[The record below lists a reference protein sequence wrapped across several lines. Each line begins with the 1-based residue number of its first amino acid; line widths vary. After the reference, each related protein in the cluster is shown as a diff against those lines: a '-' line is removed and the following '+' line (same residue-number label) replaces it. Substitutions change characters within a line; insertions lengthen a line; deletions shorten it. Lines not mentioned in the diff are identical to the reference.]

1 MANDYLSLF
10 VADINRS
17 FDGLVLSIE
26 RDEPAMS
33 QAALHA
39 RDLADALGSVGLL
52 QLSAI
57 TADVARQLGMEQ
69 PSVLPLTAQLIELLK
84 KALEVLESTDDVV
97 IIPDQIDEIQ
107 KLASKM
113 LDLTHTSLP
122 AKDVFGLVKSQQADQ
137 PLSEGH
143 DSELAPSKD
152 LGLNP
157 TINTQSVA
165 QSLYSP
171 AVLLAQRRHALN
183 TVQRIRRLVF
193 ERAAQKDIDTL
204 LGDHQDAL
212 LEHGQLNLGQHLQGM
227 ADNTD
232 ASLVFVDGEVLETLI
247 TVLSILPKAAQLT
260 ASKQALTLFIDLH
273 RVSPGEAELDHA
285 SCLVANLSGRL
296 EYVDQ
301 TIRLIVPSSLKRM
314 RVIPFIRGAD
324 QFALSWA
331 QLVSVTNV
339 ANTFGTSDALGGA
352 EGCPKE
358 ITLLSGRQ
366 TYTLYA
372 EELLPVAN
380 MNVFALP
387 SLLTGPDWLRGVAL
401 DNSNQSYSWLSLG
414 RQV

>member
-17 FDGLVLSIE
+17 FDGLVLAIE

-69 PSVLPLTAQLIELLK
+69 PSVLPLTLQLIELLK

-113 LDLTHTSLP
+113 LDLTHASLP
-122 AKDVFGLVKSQQADQ
+122 AKDVFGLVQSQQV
-137 PLSEGH
+137 E
-143 DSELAPSKD
+143 ELAAEKSESHTSKES
-152 LGLNP
+152 LTHQSSGP
-157 TINTQSVA
+157 AAGTQSI
-165 QSLYSP
+165 YSS
-171 AVLLAQRRHALN
+171 AVLAAQRRHALN

-193 ERAAQKDIDTL
+193 ERAPQKDIDAL

-212 LEHGQLNLGQHLQGM
+212 LEHGQMNLGHQLHGI
-227 ADNTD
+227 ADHIE
-232 ASLVFVDGEVLETLI
+232 ASLVFADSDVLEVLV
-247 TVLSILPKAAQLT
+247 TVLSILPKAAQLK

-273 RVSPGEAELDHA
+273 DISPSPTELDHA
-285 SCLVANLSGRL
+285 GRLIANLSGRL
-296 EYVDQ
+296 EYVDRVV
-301 TIRLIVPSSLKRM
+301 RLIVPSSLKRM
-314 RVIPFIRGAD
+314 RVIPFVRGAD
-324 QFALSWA
+324 QFVISWA

-339 ANTFGTSDALGGA
+339 ANTFGTSDVLGGA

-358 ITLLSGRQ
+358 VILQSGCQ
-366 TYTLYA
+366 SHTLYA

-380 MNVFALP
+380 MNVFTLP
-387 SLLTGPDWLRGVAL
+387 TALTGPEWLRGVAL
-401 DNSNQSYSWLSLG
+401 DNANQAYSWISLG
-414 RQV
+414 RS